1 MLPDTVSF
9 LIYHQMMLT
18 SEMFYSDFK
27 SSFSP
32 SLLSSSLFPGLF
44 EPKDMR
50 FEVFR
55 NDTRDPSIVEM
66 TEKAI
71 QILSKNPKGYFLFV
85 EDEYQVHIKTTFKEW
100 WITTAKNNR
109 K

>member
-1 MLPDTVSF
+1 MAA
-9 LIYHQMMLT
+9 
-18 SEMFYSDFK
+18 
-27 SSFSP
+27 
-32 SLLSSSLFPGLF
+32 GLF

-55 NDTRDPSIVEM
+55 NATRDPSIVEM

-85 EDEYQVHIKTTFKEW
+85 EDEYLYLKPKGYFLFVKDSL
-100 WITTAKNNR
+100 
-109 K
+109 

>member
-1 MLPDTVSF
+1 MIF
-9 LIYHQMMLT
+9 LL
-18 SEMFYSDFK
+18 
-27 SSFSP
+27 SSFIWP
-32 SLLSSSLFPGLF
+32 SSLFPGLF

-55 NDTRDPSIVEM
+55 NGTRDPSIVEM

-85 EDEYQVHIKTTFKEW
+85 EDEYQQHATSSFDE
-100 WITTAKNNR
+100 
-109 K
+109 

>member
-1 MLPDTVSF
+1 MA
-9 LIYHQMMLT
+9 H
-18 SEMFYSDFK
+18 
-27 SSFSP
+27 
-32 SLLSSSLFPGLF
+32 PGLF

-55 NDTRDPSIVEM
+55 NNTRDPSIVEM

-85 EDEYQVHIKTTFKEW
+85 EDEYYSNALSALLYFKN
-100 WITTAKNNR
+100 ITKHDITISS
-109 K
+109 